1 MQCNSIL
8 NGTEGLLMPTEVRQ
22 LGGEVVEGYGEIFVE
37 GSGVH
42 LSQCVTQCNSTLN
55 GTEGLLMPT
64 KVRQLGG
71 EVVEGYGELMGED
84 NGVLLS

>member
-1 MQCNSIL
+1 
-8 NGTEGLLMPTEVRQ
+8 
-22 LGGEVVEGYGEIFVE
+22 
-37 GSGVH
+37 
-42 LSQCVTQCNSTLN
+42 
-55 GTEGLLMPT
+55 MPT